1 VYRWSKVAVVTG
13 ASSGLGA
20 VVARALAS
28 RGATVVMG
36 VRDRGKAERVLAGIG
51 PEAAARVEV
60 YALELDDLD
69 SVARFAD
76 AVRTNH
82 PSLHLLVNNAGTVKP
97 AARLSA
103 QGYQSTFATNHLG
116 HFALTGLLLDRLS
129 QAEQPR
135 VVSVGSNLYRHL
147 KATLPLDDLAAD
159 VPAGRAYVASK
170 LAVLLFADE
179 LERRL
184 RVIGSPVRSL
194 AAHPGV
200 ADTPMQQ
207 QTGNVAEWLINRALR
222 LALGRSAEA
231 GALPLLFAA
240 TAPAAP
246 TGVLLGPS
254 LRKHDLRIHAD
265 ALVAPATDRALG
277 ARLWSVSERATGVS
291 FPPAT
296 PPERRTPAARTRRGP
311 GRDHLTTL
319 ALHPGS
325 LWPA

>member
-1 VYRWSKVAVVTG
+1 MDHEPSREPYAWTPSDMPDQQGRVAVVTG

-36 VRDRGKAERVLAGIG
+36 VRDRGKAERVLATFG
-51 PEAAARVEV
+51 PEAAARVAV

-76 AVRTNH
+76 AVRADH
-82 PSLHLLVNNAGTVKP
+82 SSLHLLLNNAGTVKP

-103 QGYQSTFATNHLG
+103 QGFQSTFATNYLG
-116 HFALTGLLLDRLS
+116 HFALTGLLLDRLN

-135 VVSVGSNLYRHL
+135 VVSVGSMLYRRL
-147 KATLPLDDLAAD
+147 KITLPLDDLAAD

-170 LAVLLFADE
+170 LAALLFADE

-207 QTGNVAEWLINRALR
+207 QTGNVAERLINGALH

-254 LRKHDLRIHAD
+254 LRKRDLRIHAD
-265 ALVAPATDRALG
+265 ALVAPATDRALA

-291 FPPAT
+291 FPPGHTA
-296 PPERRTPAARTRRGP
+296 
-311 GRDHLTTL
+311 
-319 ALHPGS
+319 
-325 LWPA
+325 